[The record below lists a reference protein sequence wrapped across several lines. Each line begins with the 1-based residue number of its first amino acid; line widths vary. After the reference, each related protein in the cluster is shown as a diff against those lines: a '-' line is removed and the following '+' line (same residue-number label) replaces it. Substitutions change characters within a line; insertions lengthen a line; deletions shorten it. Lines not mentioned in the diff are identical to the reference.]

1 MAKII
6 DGKAISQKI
15 RDSIAEQRSVFTDR
29 YGIRPGLA
37 VIIVGDD
44 PASQIYVNNKA
55 KACDQVGFYSEVH
68 RLSAD
73 TTEDE
78 LKKLIVSL
86 NSDVKI
92 HGILVQLPIPSH
104 IDEKAIISSISPMK
118 DVDGFS
124 EINTGKMILDYEGL
138 LPCTPAGI
146 MAMLKHEGIDP
157 DGKECVVVGRS
168 NIVGKPIAMLLLRAN
183 GTVTVCH
190 SHTKNLKEITKRAD
204 ILVCAIGKSRFITGD
219 MVKDGAA
226 VIDVGINRDGQGK
239 LSGDVDF
246 DSVAP
251 IASAIT
257 PVPGGVGPMTI
268 TMLLQNTLNA
278 AEKIMKKSMDK

>member
-124 EINTGKMILDYEGL
+124 EINTGKMILDHEGL

-146 MAMLKHEGIDP
+146 MAMLKHDGIDP